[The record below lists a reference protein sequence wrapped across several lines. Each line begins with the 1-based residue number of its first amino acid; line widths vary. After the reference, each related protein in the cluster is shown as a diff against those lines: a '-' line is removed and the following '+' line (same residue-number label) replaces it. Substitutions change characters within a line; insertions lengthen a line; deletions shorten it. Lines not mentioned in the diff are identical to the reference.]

1 MVKKKQYQNL
11 TKKEF
16 INLLFK
22 DFIKD
27 SKDIGGITRGAI
39 PYFLIFLKTNFY
51 NKISFIYNDEDELYQ
66 IYEETLVFDDL
77 KEEIFIKEPIEGDG
91 LSLRNF
97 TNSIKLIEG
106 KEKAILFLTEDTL
119 NKKVLLEKDFELIRK
134 GDIFSYS
141 KFIKEILN
149 QYKRVNYV
157 ENYNEFS
164 IRGGIIDF
172 YPIFSEFPIRV
183 VFDGDRI
190 EDIREFDIYTQKSI
204 KSLNEIKIKKYIE
217 SKTLFDYL
225 KDEYLFISYNKD
237 LNFPTFL
244 KVSSEKNCE
253 FNFDFVSVSTFYNF
267 KKTVELIED
276 FMKNGFKVF
285 FIGLDDD
292 IDDKL
297 NGLIKENFISID
309 KKIAVIGKKR
319 KPSFPLKRINLSHV
333 EEIESIK
340 ELNKGDIVVHID
352 FGIGRYEGIKTLN
365 RGGILKDYILIEYD
379 KNEKLYVPIEKIERI
394 KKYIGD
400 IENIKLSRL
409 GGIEWSKS
417 KEKAR
422 EDIQKFAKELLSLYA
437 KREVL
442 KKEPFKEFKD
452 LEEEFARSFEFE
464 LTKDQE
470 IAIRELLSD
479 LSSEKITE
487 RVICGDTGFGKTEVA
502 LRGALRVIL
511 NGKQVLLLTP
521 TTILAM
527 QHLRVIKDRFKNL
540 PIRVEM
546 LSRLLTEK
554 EEKEI
559 LKDLETGKIDFL
571 IGTHRALFDDVKF
584 FDLGLLIIDEEHLF
598 GVEQKEKIKKLKE
611 DIDTIYLSATPIPRT
626 LEMALSGIK
635 DISIIRTP
643 PIGRYP
649 IETKVLPFDPFEIK
663 KAIEKELQ
671 RGGQV
676 YYVHNKIYTIENEK
690 NFLLS
695 LIPTIKILV
704 LHGKLDSKEIEDGM
718 IKFINK
724 EYDLLLSTTII
735 EAGLDN
741 ENVNTMIVVDA
752 QNFGLS
758 QLYQLKGRVGR
769 RDKRAFAY
777 LFYDPK
783 KITELGK
790 KRLKVLEDFS
800 FLGAGFQVALKDLE
814 IRGAGNL
821 LGKEQS
827 GHIHALGFDLY
838 FELVEEEITKIKGK
852 EYEPKFYSELEI
864 NVDNSIPSSYIED
877 ENTRFYYYKKFFE
890 AENFKEIEKIKE
902 EIEDRFGIINENIK
916 NLIETSKLN
925 ILMKKFKVKKIA
937 NFENE
942 IYIKPSQKTPIDQIK
957 IKTLEK
963 IFSNRIKFTPSEII
977 ILNTKDP
984 IKDINRFFSVIN
996 II

>member
-1 MVKKKQYQNL
+1 MVKKKQFQNL

-16 INLLFK
+16 TNLLFN
-22 DFIKD
+22 DFKGNYEE
-27 SKDIGGITRGAI
+27 IGGITRGAI
-39 PYFLIFLKTNFY
+39 PFFLFYLKNNFY
-51 NKISFIYNDEDELYQ
+51 KKIAFISSDEEELYQ
-66 IYEETLVFDDL
+66 IYEEVLVFDDL
-77 KEEIFIKEPIEGDG
+77 KEEIFIKEPVENDD

-97 TNSIKLIEG
+97 INSIKLIDE
-106 KEKAILFLTEDTL
+106 KEKAILFLTEETL
-119 NKKVLLEKDFELIRK
+119 NKNLILEKDFELIKK
-134 GDIFSYS
+134 GDIFPFN
-141 KFIKEILN
+141 KFIKEFLN
-149 QYKRVNYV
+149 QYNRVNYV
-157 ENYNEFS
+157 QNYEEFS
-164 IRGGIIDF
+164 VRGGIIDF
-172 YPIFSEFPIRV
+172 YPYYSEFPIRI

-204 KSLNEIKIKKYIE
+204 KFLDEIKIKKYVE
-217 SKTLFDYL
+217 GKTVLEHLKNDY
-225 KDEYLFISYNKD
+225 KFISYNKD
-237 LNFPTFL
+237 LNFSPFIKICFERT
-244 KVSSEKNCE
+244 SQ
-253 FNFDFVSVSTFYNF
+253 FNFDFTSISTFYNLN
-267 KKTVELIED
+267 KTLELKED
-276 FMKNGFKVF
+276 LEKNGFKVLY
-285 FIGLDDD
+285 IGFDEEIENR
-292 IDDKL
+292 ID
-297 NGLIKENFISID
+297 GLIKENFISLS

-319 KPSFPLKRINLSHV
+319 KPSFPIKRVSISNV

-352 FGIGRYEGIKTLN
+352 FGIGRYEGIKTLE
-365 RGGILKDYILIEYD
+365 RDGILKDYILIEYD
-379 KNEKLYVPIEKIERI
+379 KGEKLYVPIEKIERI

-400 IENIKLSRL
+400 IENISLSRL
-409 GGIEWSKS
+409 GGTEWTKS

-422 EDIQKFAKELLSLYA
+422 EDIQKFARELLSLYA

-442 KKEPFKEFKD
+442 KKVPYKEFKE
-452 LEEEFARSFEFE
+452 LEDEFANSFEYD
-464 LTKDQE
+464 LTLDQE
-470 IAIRELLSD
+470 KAIKELLSD

-487 RVICGDTGFGKTEVA
+487 RIICGDTGFGKTEVA

-527 QHLRVIKDRFKNL
+527 QHLRVIKERFKNL

-546 LSRLLTEK
+546 LSRLLSEK
-554 EEKEI
+554 EEREI
-559 LKDLETGKIDFL
+559 LKDLENGKIDFL
-571 IGTHRALFDDVKF
+571 IGTHRVLSDDVKF
-584 FDLGLLIIDEEHLF
+584 FDLGFLIIDEEHLF
-598 GVEQKEKIKKLKE
+598 GVEHKEKIKKLKE

-635 DISIIRTP
+635 DMSIIRTP

-649 IETKVLPFDPFEIK
+649 VETKTLPFDPYEIK
-663 KAIEKELQ
+663 RAIEKELQ
-671 RGGQV
+671 RGGQI

-695 LIPTIKILV
+695 LIPKLKILV
-704 LHGKLDSKEIEDGM
+704 LHGRLDSKEIEDGM

-741 ENVNTMIVVDA
+741 ENVNTIIVVDS

-769 RDKRAFAY
+769 RDKKAFAY

-783 KITELGK
+783 KTTELGK
-790 KRLKVLEDFS
+790 KRLKVLESFS

-827 GHIHALGFDLY
+827 GHINALGFDLY
-838 FELVEEEITKIKGK
+838 FELVEEEVSKIKGK
-852 EYEPKFYSELEI
+852 EYESKIYSELEI
-864 NVDNSIPSSYIED
+864 NVDNSIPSSYIKD

-890 AENFKEIEKIKE
+890 AENFDEIEKIKE
-902 EIEDRFGIINENIK
+902 EIEDRFGKINENLK

-925 ILMKKFKVKKIA
+925 ILMKKFKIKKIS
-937 NFENE
+937 NFNNE
-942 IYIKPSQKTPIDQIK
+942 IYIKPSQKTPIDSIK

-963 IFSNRIKFTPSEII
+963 IFLNRIKFTPSEIV
-977 ILNTKDP
+977 ILDVKDP
-984 IKDINRFFSVIN
+984 IQDINRFFNVIK
-996 II
+996 I